1 MATNFESCA
10 PKKKRPR
17 LGTRYQMELAFP
29 NEYSKK
35 EFLLRLDRVKRSFVA
50 KQQRSIDNVELMNS
64 LLDLVDVES
73 ESGSSQ
79 EHLSNK
85 NVSKSAKSML
95 KSSGTINTCE
105 L

>member
-1 MATNFESCA
+1 MATNFEICA

-17 LGTRYQMELAFP
+17 LGTRYQMELAFS
-29 NEYSKK
+29 NKYSKK
-35 EFLLRLDRVKRSFVA
+35 EFLLRLDRVKRAFVA

-64 LLDLVDVES
+64 LLDLVES
-73 ESGSSQ
+73 GSGSSQ